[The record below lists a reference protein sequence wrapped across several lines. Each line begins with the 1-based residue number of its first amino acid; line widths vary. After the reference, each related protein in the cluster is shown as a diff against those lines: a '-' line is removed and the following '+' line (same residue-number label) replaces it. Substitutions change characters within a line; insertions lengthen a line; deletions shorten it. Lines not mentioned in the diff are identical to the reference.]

1 MIGKKED
8 IIGRKIVDV
17 ELNSFRD
24 GGGYWNYDPV
34 FFLDDG
40 TRIDFMATKTDV
52 GKYGIELVITKAE
65 G

>member
-1 MIGKKED
+1 MIGEKED

-17 ELNSFRD
+17 ELNRFSD
-24 GGGYWNYDPV
+24 SGGYWNHEPV

-40 TRIDFMATKTDV
+40 TRIAFVATKTDV